1 MMSKSINCTMGF
13 YEKAMYLLNKIGVLL
28 EFISKIGSLR
38 FLAPTI
44 GLSKIK
50 YKYCKLA
57 G

>member
-1 MMSKSINCTMGF
+1 MSKSINCTMGF